1 MRMVCFKFFPMQ
13 EELAK
18 VKEEY
23 SRFSSCSEEFN
34 DPDSIHDR
42 WAVSPMT
49 WWTNH
54 GQSAPLLMSLAMNCL
69 ANQPHLLA
77 VKETGAPIALSIVS
91 REMP

>member
-1 MRMVCFKFFPMQ
+1 MP

-42 WAVSPMT
+42 WAIFPMT
-49 WWTNH
+49 W
-54 GQSAPLLMSLAMNCL
+54 
-69 ANQPHLLA
+69 
-77 VKETGAPIALSIVS
+77 
-91 REMP
+91 

>member
-1 MRMVCFKFFPMQ
+1 MPNCRYYSKKWLDEGVGREPPHKDKEVSKMRMVCFKKFFPMP

-23 SRFSSCSEEFN
+23 SRFSSCSEDFN

-49 WWTNH
+49 W
-54 GQSAPLLMSLAMNCL
+54 
-69 ANQPHLLA
+69 
-77 VKETGAPIALSIVS
+77 
-91 REMP
+91 